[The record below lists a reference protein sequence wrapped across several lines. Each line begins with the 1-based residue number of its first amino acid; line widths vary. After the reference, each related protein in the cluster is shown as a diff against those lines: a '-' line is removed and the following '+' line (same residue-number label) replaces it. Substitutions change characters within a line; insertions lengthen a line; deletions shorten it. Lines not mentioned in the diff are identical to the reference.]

1 MMPTASRIVLPGG
14 LDAYMEAISR
24 CDYDEAIRHVDDQIL
39 SALPPPDD
47 EEETGPRR
55 QAVGPDGLRAILPE
69 TFDAPAVI
77 TVAAGTGS
85 QWLLEGRIESA
96 PARTFVASFT
106 LRRNL
111 LVRQLIYRCPLV
123 EPPPVDRVAASGA
136 HHDGRAVVER
146 YFECLDRSD
155 FAGAVECFSAGA
167 LYSHPPY
174 SPGAGRAE
182 FRGADELRRGF
193 ERRGPKPNRH
203 HVLLVGAQFGA
214 NCLIEG
220 QSVDQPSGSSFI
232 SSFSVDRD
240 GLINRYLAVA
250 CRPIVPFEHSW
261 RDGRDSG

>member
-1 MMPTASRIVLPGG
+1 MSTASSIVLPPG

-47 EEETGPRR
+47 QEETGPRR

-69 TFDAPAVI
+69 SFGAPAV
-77 TVAAGTGS
+77 VSVGAGEGS
-85 QWLLEGRIESA
+85 HWLVEGRIESV
-96 PARTFVASFT
+96 PPETFVASFT
-106 LRRNL
+106 MRAERLA
-111 LVRQLIYRCPLV
+111 RQLIYRCPLV
-123 EPPPVDRVAASGA
+123 EPAPVDQVAASGG
-136 HHDGRAVVER
+136 HHDGRAAVER

-155 FAGAVECFSAGA
+155 FAGAVECFSAGVM
-167 LYSHPPY
+167 YSHPPY

-182 FRGADELRRGF
+182 FHGADELRQGL

-203 HVLLVGAQFGA
+203 HVLLVGAQRRA
-214 NCLIEG
+214 DCLIEG

-232 SSFSVDRD
+232 SSFSVDPE

-250 CRPIVPFEHSW
+250 CRPIVPFEHCW
-261 RDGRDSG
+261 QDGRDSG